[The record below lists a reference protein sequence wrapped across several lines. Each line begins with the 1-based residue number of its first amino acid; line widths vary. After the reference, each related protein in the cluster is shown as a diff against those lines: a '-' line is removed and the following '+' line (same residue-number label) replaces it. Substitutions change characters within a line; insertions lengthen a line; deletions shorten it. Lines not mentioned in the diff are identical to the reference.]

1 MDFDCHAVSD
11 TFTNSF
17 SLQKSNIIF
26 LTSLKYKYCTFVKI
40 FWKKY
45 SSHKS
50 NLFLE
55 LAIICRIKKH
65 LAGIT
70 LTTSLGGY
78 NMISDKKMLAV
89 VFCCIVSTKNPWDLK
104 QSFLSFQSFRR
115 WNKHNPSGNCQSKK
129 NSICFDV
136 YSPLTPSICFH
147 QP

>member
-1 MDFDCHAVSD
+1 MFAHHEKLKLHWKNMDFDCHAVSD
-11 TFTNSF
+11 TFTNSL

-26 LTSLKYKYCTFVKI
+26 LTSLKYKYWTFVKI

-104 QSFLSFQSFRR
+104 QSFFIISEFQ
-115 WNKHNPSGNCQSKK
+115 KVKQTQSIWKLPK
-129 NSICFDV
+129 
-136 YSPLTPSICFH
+136 
-147 QP
+147 